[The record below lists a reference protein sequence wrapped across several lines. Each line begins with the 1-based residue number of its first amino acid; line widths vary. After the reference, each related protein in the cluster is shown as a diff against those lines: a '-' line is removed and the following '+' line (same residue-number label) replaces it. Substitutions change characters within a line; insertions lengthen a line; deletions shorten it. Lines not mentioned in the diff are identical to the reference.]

1 LTSLPRSFPAQR
13 LTISLTLRS
22 FLERKPLRQ
31 QRSPP
36 SEPLPLAYER
46 WLAFTLSQELLPAD
60 RDLEVGVSSNQNRT
74 INRAVTALSLLRA
87 VCQFSDAPFGT
98 FGEGI

>member
-13 LTISLTLRS
+13 LTISLTSRS

-36 SEPLPLAYER
+36 SEPLPLAY
-46 WLAFTLSQELLPAD
+46 PAD
-60 RDLEVGVSSNQNRT
+60 LCTRLMLIAR
-74 INRAVTALSLLRA
+74 
-87 VCQFSDAPFGT
+87 
-98 FGEGI
+98 